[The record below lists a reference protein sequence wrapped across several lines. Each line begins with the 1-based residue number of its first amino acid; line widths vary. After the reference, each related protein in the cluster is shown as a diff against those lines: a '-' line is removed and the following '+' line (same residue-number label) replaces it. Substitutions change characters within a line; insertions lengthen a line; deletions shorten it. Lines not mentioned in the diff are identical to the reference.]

1 MDSSPL
7 FAFPEKFISMVVKR
21 SAMMVINDEGIKE
34 FKSHVIG
41 IINGGERGYGLKS
54 LLLDIGLSFLME
66 AGLEEEEKAGEYD
79 FQYCTI

>member
-41 IINGGERGYGLKS
+41 IINGGERGYEPKS
-54 LLLDIGLSFLME
+54 LLLDIGLPFLTE
-66 AGLEEEEKAGEYD
+66 AGLEEEETGGGV
-79 FQYCTI
+79 